1 MNLVDRLDVHVE
13 RGVPFLLLPAE
24 VQILFVQIGI
34 PDLIPQMT
42 LFEPLDTLI
51 KTLGIR
57 DLIPVP
63 LVTVCKAGFSMDQPV
78 VVSMVVLT
86 EDGQVDAEA
95 EGGSF

>member
-1 MNLVDRLDVHVE
+1 MNPVDRLDVHVE
-13 RGVPFLLLPAE
+13 RGVPFLFLPTE

-42 LFEPLDTLI
+42 VFELLDTLI

-57 DLIPVP
+57 DLVPVP
-63 LVTVCKAGFSMDQPV
+63 LVTVCRAGFSMDQPV
-78 VVSMVVLT
+78 VVSEAVLA

-95 EGGSF
+95 EGSSF